1 MLQERKRMPTL
12 NEPGSA
18 LFADL
23 EGLSDD
29 EIIGLIGKLRVTR
42 LSDIERTKKAVV
54 RKAMEDRKP
63 KKVDK
68 TGQIKLI
75 LQKVGFPKATLDL
88 MSTKQLLELAK
99 NVAAMQETK

>member
-1 MLQERKRMPTL
+1 MPTL

-23 EGLSDD
+23 DGLSDD
-29 EIIGLIGKLRVTR
+29 EIMGLIGKLRVTR

-54 RKAMEDRKP
+54 RQAMEDRPK

-68 TGQIKLI
+68 TGQIKQI
-75 LQKVGFPKATLDL
+75 LQKVGFEKKILDL
-88 MSTKQLLELAK
+88 MSPKQLVELAK
-99 NVAAMQETK
+99 NVASRQEAK